1 MENTITQKPQLE
13 VSLFFL
19 PPHNL
24 IGFLF
29 LIVLINQGFLPVA
42 SSQLTQTSAARP
54 QLVKQ
59 GNPMGMDDHHW
70 ITEPIASSPE
80 NDFSPEMDWKRW
92 PNSNSTKP
100 ADTWRAAQW
109 KVEWKRGFSFPCP
122 QGARLAQGWPLPKRD
137 QQPALVTGAFL
148 RRWEYHWCLHS
159 PTTCWHPFQL
169 LFSWTRGS
177 KRGKVKG
184 EETAGQRKQS

>member
-1 MENTITQKPQLE
+1 MKNTITQKPQLE

-70 ITEPIASSPE
+70 MTEPIASSPE
-80 NDFSPEMDWKRW
+80 NDFSPEMD
-92 PNSNSTKP
+92 
-100 ADTWRAAQW
+100 
-109 KVEWKRGFSFPCP
+109 
-122 QGARLAQGWPLPKRD
+122 
-137 QQPALVTGAFL
+137 
-148 RRWEYHWCLHS
+148 
-159 PTTCWHPFQL
+159 
-169 LFSWTRGS
+169 
-177 KRGKVKG
+177 
-184 EETAGQRKQS
+184 